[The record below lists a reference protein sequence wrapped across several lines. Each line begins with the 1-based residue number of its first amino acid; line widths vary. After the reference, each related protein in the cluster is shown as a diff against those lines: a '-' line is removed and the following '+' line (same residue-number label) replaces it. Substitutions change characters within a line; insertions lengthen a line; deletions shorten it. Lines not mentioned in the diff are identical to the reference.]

1 MTPLVQLRNTDSA
14 VVRPDR
20 RCCLETLQHIMT
32 KSRAGRSRST
42 IQKTEHSQ
50 DHHRRL
56 HFPPSHYLFFF
67 FRSHPQLQTEQTAT
81 RGSTSVFSL
90 LRYIRFHF
98 LSLSSFS
105 ALLSRLPAKCS
116 NTCKPYKINS
126 RYSRNRNDGCY
137 ACLFPQSCNFISH
150 HHKFR
155 VNRNIK
161 MFFLGWRKKEVG
173 FTASRR
179 SGLNCTRNLSSSAC
193 RLLQPL
199 HEPSGLSGRVC
210 SSVPAE
216 ADAAAAL
223 LTCRTCRGWESALI
237 GGGAAAGPRTGLPL
251 TLRMAEM
258 LKTLPCSLLFA
269 NNGVC
274 QTLMDV
280 REQAEEAKREQKL
293 IGGQAEGKAAG
304 RRRS

>member
-1 MTPLVQLRNTDSA
+1 MNRSFPVAEKMTRRRKINVKSEKMEPVQICGVLKLFFDSGTQTLLWSNLTGVAVWKSSNTAAHND
-14 VVRPDR
+14 
-20 RCCLETLQHIMT
+20 EIT
-32 KSRAGRSRST
+32 SRT
-42 IQKTEHSQ
+42 QQKHHPKTEHSQ

-56 HFPPSHYLFFF
+56 HFPPSHYLFFL
-67 FRSHPQLQTEQTAT
+67 FRSHSQLQTEQTAT

-90 LRYIRFHF
+90 LGYIRF
-98 LSLSSFS
+98 LSLSTFT
-105 ALLSRLPAKCS
+105 ALLCRLSAKCS

-137 ACLFPQSCNFISH
+137 ACLFPQSCKCISH

-155 VNRNIK
+155 VNQNIE

-193 RLLQPL
+193 GLSQPPHQL
-199 HEPSGLSGRVC
+199 SSLSGRVS

-223 LTCRTCRGWESALI
+223 LTCRTCCGWESL
-237 GGGAAAGPRTGLPL
+237 
-251 TLRMAEM
+251 
-258 LKTLPCSLLFA
+258 
-269 NNGVC
+269 
-274 QTLMDV
+274 
-280 REQAEEAKREQKL
+280 
-293 IGGQAEGKAAG
+293 
-304 RRRS
+304 